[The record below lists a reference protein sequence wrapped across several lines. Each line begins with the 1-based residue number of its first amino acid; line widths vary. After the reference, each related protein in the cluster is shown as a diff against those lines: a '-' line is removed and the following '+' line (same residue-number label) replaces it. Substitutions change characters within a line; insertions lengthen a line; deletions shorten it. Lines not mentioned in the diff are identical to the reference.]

1 MSFHLFEY
9 LSQVDSSE
17 PFAIS
22 LVGNS
27 GETVHVDKKVWKYWG
42 QCLLTMVPRSQV
54 GKTSEMKWTFPLLM
68 AEAMISGQSSCTG
81 VVKIFDKNFEHM
93 RVLLMV

>member
-1 MSFHLFEY
+1 MFAHHG
-9 LSQVDSSE
+9 SQISSWQDIRDE
-17 PFAIS
+17 AD
-22 LVGNS
+22 L
-27 GETVHVDKKVWKYWG
+27 
-42 QCLLTMVPRSQV
+42 
-54 GKTSEMKWTFPLLM
+54 PLLM